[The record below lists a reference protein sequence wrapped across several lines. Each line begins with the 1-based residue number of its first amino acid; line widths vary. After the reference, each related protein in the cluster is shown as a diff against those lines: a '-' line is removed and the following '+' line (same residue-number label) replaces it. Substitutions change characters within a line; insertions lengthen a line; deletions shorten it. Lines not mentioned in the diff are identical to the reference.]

1 MKQGKLIRRAVSAV
15 LAGCMMFTLSAPALA
30 ESPDALMQL
39 STSGLAAQND
49 AVEKELA
56 TVTITGAYDPDI
68 ILPYTI
74 YATQDGAQFSDGLMN
89 PMGNCT
95 LDYDGTTLTINCK
108 TTVPQEYN
116 IKIALKEGVSL
127 RITAEQGGAY
137 QLGHNV
143 TITDAA
149 DVTIEQNDNTLV
161 AGDLTVDCTGALKI
175 TGSSTYGVYDALNV
189 PKSGSVEVTG
199 SCDKWLIGSGNI
211 TSDGTV
217 TLQNSAHD
225 GAAVAGKLTVTA
237 GGKVAARAVQ
247 TAVVGN
253 ADITT
258 DDDVALSAYDHTS
271 SNRKDTAS
279 VAVGGKL
286 TVHNSANVFVT
297 IWSTGSSAIG
307 QGADITSNGV
317 VFVRCNDG
325 QNSQPIIN
333 GDTTITAGGEVQMNN
348 NYGTGPAVNGTLN
361 IEKSKGVSLNF
372 GNADVAVNGNAN
384 ITSSDMVTLW
394 AGQKA
399 VSGTLN
405 YKPDFSGTEYNGYKV
420 YANGTDITD
429 LKAQQGG
436 KLPDYTYTGSGNL
449 LQITPVKRDAPIVDE
464 GDAGSDSGSDA
475 SADVGGALAAVALG
489 GAAVWGGYEVATR
502 VILNK
507 LLPEGAAIPANR
519 GQLALLV
526 WNNAGRPE
534 PAAQPAFADV
544 ADADMAKAA
553 QWCTEQGIMEAK
565 SADTFK
571 PEGWTPKFKV
581 IETWNKAFPKAK

>member
-30 ESPDALMQL
+30 ESTDALMQL

-56 TVTITGAYDPDI
+56 TVTITGVYDPDI
-68 ILPYTI
+68 IRPFTI
-74 YATQDGAQFSDGLMN
+74 YATPDGARFSDGLN
-89 PMGNCT
+89 PMEACT
-95 LDYDGTTLTINCK
+95 LDYNGTTLTINCK
-108 TTVPQEYN
+108 TIVPQEYH

-127 RITAEQGGAY
+127 RITAEQDGNY
-137 QLGHNV
+137 QLGRNV
-143 TITDAA
+143 TITGTA
-149 DVTIEQNDNTLV
+149 DVTIEQNNNTLV

-175 TGSSTYGVYDALNV
+175 TGSSRYGVY
-189 PKSGSVEVTG
+189 
-199 SCDKWLIGSGNI
+199 
-211 TSDGTV
+211 GTV
-217 TLQNSAHD
+217 TLQNSAYA
-225 GAAVAGKLTVTA
+225 GAAVAGDLTVHA

-258 DDDVALSAYDHTS
+258 NDDVALSAYDRTS

-279 VAVGGKL
+279 VAVVGKL

-348 NYGTGPAVNGTLN
+348 SYGTGPAVNGTLN
-361 IEKSKGVSLNF
+361 IEKSKGVSLDF
-372 GNADVAVNGNAN
+372 RKADMAVNGNAN
-384 ITSSDMVTLW
+384 ITSSDMVTLS

-405 YKPDFSGTEYNGYKV
+405 YKPDFSGTEYNGYEV

-436 KLPDYTYTGSGNL
+436 KLPDYTYTGSGSH
-449 LQITPVKRDAPIVDE
+449 LQITPVTRDAPIVDE
-464 GDAGSDSGSDA
+464 GDAGSASGSDA

-489 GAAVWGGYEVATR
+489 SAAVWGGYEVATR

-553 QWCTEQGIMEAK
+553 QWCVEQGIMEAK

-581 IETWNKAFPKAK
+581 IETWNKAFPKQ

>member
-30 ESPDALMQL
+30 ESTDALMQL

-56 TVTITGAYDPDI
+56 TVTITGVYDPDI
-68 ILPYTI
+68 IRPFTI
-74 YATQDGAQFSDGLMN
+74 YATPDGARFSDGLN
-89 PMGNCT
+89 PMEACT
-95 LDYDGTTLTINCK
+95 LDYNGTTLTINCK
-108 TTVPQEYN
+108 TIVPQEYH

-127 RITAEQGGAY
+127 RITAEQDGNY
-137 QLGHNV
+137 QLGRNV
-143 TITDAA
+143 TITGTA
-149 DVTIEQNDNTLV
+149 DVTIEQNNNTLV
-161 AGDLTVDCTGALKI
+161 AGDLTV
-175 TGSSTYGVYDALNV
+175 
-189 PKSGSVEVTG
+189 
-199 SCDKWLIGSGNI
+199 
-211 TSDGTV
+211 
-217 TLQNSAHD
+217 H
-225 GAAVAGKLTVTA
+225 A

-258 DDDVALSAYDHTS
+258 NDDVALSAYDRTS

-279 VAVGGKL
+279 VAVVGKL

-348 NYGTGPAVNGTLN
+348 SYGTGPAVNGTLN
-361 IEKSKGVSLNF
+361 IEKSKGVSLDF
-372 GNADVAVNGNAN
+372 RKADMAVNGNAN
-384 ITSSDMVTLW
+384 ITSSDMVTLS

-405 YKPDFSGTEYNGYKV
+405 YKPDFSGTEYNGYEV

-436 KLPDYTYTGSGNL
+436 KLPDYTYTGSGSH
-449 LQITPVKRDAPIVDE
+449 LQITPVTRDAPIVDE
-464 GDAGSDSGSDA
+464 GDAGSASGSDA

-489 GAAVWGGYEVATR
+489 SAAVWGGYEVATR

-553 QWCTEQGIMEAK
+553 QWCVEQGIMEAK

-581 IETWNKAFPKAK
+581 IETWNKAFPKQ

>member
-30 ESPDALMQL
+30 ESTDALMQL
-39 STSGLAAQND
+39 SISGLAAQND
-49 AVEKELA
+49 AEETMLA
-56 TVTITGAYDPDI
+56 TVTITGVHDPDI

-74 YATQDGAQFSDGLMN
+74 YATPDGVRFSDGLTN

-95 LDYDGTTLTINCK
+95 LGYDGTTLTINCK

-143 TITDAA
+143 TITGTA

-175 TGSSTYGVYDALNV
+175 TGSSTYGVYGALNV
-189 PKSGSVEVTG
+189 QNSSSVEVTG
-199 SCDKWLIGSGNI
+199 SCNNWLIGSGTI

-217 TLQNSAHD
+217 TLQNSAYA
-225 GAAVAGKLTVTA
+225 GAAVAGDLTVHA
-237 GGKVAARAVQ
+237 GGKVAVRAVQ

-258 DDDVALSAYDHTS
+258 NDDVALSAYDRTS

-279 VAVGGKL
+279 VAVVGKL

-348 NYGTGPAVNGTLN
+348 SYGTGPAVNGTLN
-361 IEKSKGVSLNF
+361 IEKSKGVSLDF
-372 GNADVAVNGNAN
+372 GKADVAVNGNAN

-405 YKPDFSGTEYNGYKV
+405 YKPDFSGTEYNGYEV

-436 KLPDYTYTGSGNL
+436 KLPDYTYTGSGSH
-449 LQITPVKRDAPIVDE
+449 LQITPVTRDAPE
-464 GDAGSDSGSDA
+464 GDAGSASGSDA
-475 SADVGGALAAVALG
+475 SADVGGTLAAVALG
-489 GAAVWGGYEVATR
+489 SAAVWGGYEVATR

-553 QWCTEQGIMEAK
+553 QWCVEQGIMEAK

-581 IETWNKAFPKAK
+581 IETWNKAFPKQ

>member
-30 ESPDALMQL
+30 ESTDALMQL
-39 STSGLAAQND
+39 SISGLAAQND

-56 TVTITGAYDPDI
+56 TVTITGVYDPDI
-68 ILPYTI
+68 IPPYTI
-74 YATQDGAQFSDGLMN
+74 YATPDGAQFSDGLMN

-95 LDYDGTTLTINCK
+95 LGYDGTTLTIDCK

-127 RITAEQGGAY
+127 RITAEQGGTY

-143 TITDAA
+143 TITGTA

-175 TGSSTYGVYDALNV
+175 TGSSTYGVCGALNV
-189 PKSGSVEVTG
+189 QNSSSVEVTG
-199 SCDKWLIGSGNI
+199 SCNNWLIGSGNI

-217 TLQNSAHD
+217 TLQNSAYA
-225 GAAVAGKLTVTA
+225 GAAVAGDLTVKA

-279 VAVGGKL
+279 VAVVGKL

-348 NYGTGPAVNGTLN
+348 SYGTGPAVNGTLN
-361 IEKSKGVSLNF
+361 IEKSKGVSLDF
-372 GNADVAVNGNAN
+372 RKADMAVNGNAN
-384 ITSSDMVTLW
+384 ITSSDMVTLS

-405 YKPDFSGTEYNGYKV
+405 YKPDFSGTEYNGYEV

-436 KLPDYTYTGSGNL
+436 KLPDYTYTGSGSH
-449 LQITPVKRDAPIVDE
+449 LQITPVTRDAPIVDE
-464 GDAGSDSGSDA
+464 GDAGSASGSDA

-489 GAAVWGGYEVATR
+489 SAAVWGGYEVATR

-553 QWCTEQGIMEAK
+553 QWCAEQGIMEAK
-565 SADTFK
+565 TADTFK

-581 IETWNKAFPKAK
+581 IETWNKAFPKQ

>member
-1 MKQGKLIRRAVSAV
+1 M
-15 LAGCMMFTLSAPALA
+15 
-30 ESPDALMQL
+30 
-39 STSGLAAQND
+39 
-49 AVEKELA
+49 
-56 TVTITGAYDPDI
+56 
-68 ILPYTI
+68 
-74 YATQDGAQFSDGLMN
+74 
-89 PMGNCT
+89 
-95 LDYDGTTLTINCK
+95 
-108 TTVPQEYN
+108 
-116 IKIALKEGVSL
+116 
-127 RITAEQGGAY
+127 
-137 QLGHNV
+137 
-143 TITDAA
+143 
-149 DVTIEQNDNTLV
+149 
-161 AGDLTVDCTGALKI
+161 
-175 TGSSTYGVYDALNV
+175 
-189 PKSGSVEVTG
+189 
-199 SCDKWLIGSGNI
+199 
-211 TSDGTV
+211 

-225 GAAVAGKLTVTA
+225 GAAVAGDLIVTA

-247 TAVVGN
+247 TAVVGK

-279 VAVGGKL
+279 VAVVGKL

-317 VFVRCNDG
+317 VYVRCNDG

-333 GDTTITAGGEVQMNN
+333 GDANITAGSEVQMNN
-348 NYGTGPAVNGTLN
+348 TYGSGPAVNGTLN
-361 IEKSKGVSLNF
+361 IEKSKGVYLDF
-372 GNADVAVNGNAN
+372 GKADVAVNGNAN
-384 ITSSDMVTLW
+384 ITSSDTVSLC

-405 YKPDFSGTEYNGYKV
+405 YKPDFSGTEYNGYEV

-436 KLPDYTYTGSGNL
+436 KLPAYTYTGSGNL
-449 LQITPVKRDAPIVDE
+449 LRITPVKRDAPTVDE
-464 GDAGSDSGSDA
+464 GDAGGASGSDA
-475 SADVGGALAAVALG
+475 SAGAGGAIAAVALG
-489 GAAVWGGYEVATR
+489 GAALWGGYEVVTR
-502 VILNK
+502 VILNE

-534 PAAQPAFADV
+534 PAAQPAFTDV

-553 QWCTEQGIMEAK
+553 QWCAEQGIMEAK

-571 PEGWTPKFKV
+571 PEGWTPKFNV
-581 IETWNKAFPKAK
+581 IETWNKAFPKAT

>member
-30 ESPDALMQL
+30 ESTDALMQL
-39 STSGLAAQND
+39 SISGLAAQND
-49 AVEKELA
+49 AEETMLA
-56 TVTITGAYDPDI
+56 TVTITGVHDPDI
-68 ILPYTI
+68 ILTI
-74 YATQDGAQFSDGLMN
+74 YATPDGVRFSDGLMN

-95 LDYDGTTLTINCK
+95 LGYDGTTLTIDCK
-108 TTVPQEYN
+108 TTVPQKYD

-127 RITAEQGGAY
+127 RITAEQGGTY

-217 TLQNSAHD
+217 TLQNSAYA
-225 GAAVAGKLTVTA
+225 GAAVAGNLTVTA

-247 TAVVGN
+247 TAVGGN
-253 ADITT
+253 AYITT
-258 DDDVALSAYDHTS
+258 NDDVALSAYDRTS

-279 VAVGGKL
+279 VAVVGKL

-317 VFVRCNDG
+317 VYVRCNDG

-333 GDTTITAGGEVQMNN
+333 GDTTITAGSVVQMNN
-348 NYGTGPAVNGTLN
+348 SYGTGPAVNGTLN
-361 IEKSKGVSLNF
+361 IEKSKGVYLDF
-372 GNADVAVNGNAN
+372 GKADVAVNGNAN
-384 ITSSDMVTLW
+384 ITSSDMVTLS

-405 YKPDFSGTEYNGYKV
+405 YKPDFSGTEYNGYEV

-436 KLPDYTYTGSGNL
+436 KLPAYTYTGSGNL
-449 LQITPVKRDAPIVDE
+449 LRITPVKRDTPIVDE
-464 GDAGSDSGSDA
+464 GDTGSASGSDA
-475 SADVGGALAAVALG
+475 SADAGGALAAVALG
-489 GAAVWGGYEVATR
+489 SAAVWGGYEVATR

-553 QWCTEQGIMEAK
+553 QWCAEQGIIKAR